1 VVRRGDD
8 VKPWLWL
15 SPSLAH
21 KLSPIAVNGLSMMT
35 FGRKPEWDSF
45 TWRNL
50 KFPNRLG
57 LAGGVDKD
65 ARNVEAWWNM
75 GAGFLEIGTVTPK
88 PQAGNPGLVV
98 DRDEKH
104 EAIWN
109 KLGFPSQGVERVKN
123 RLKALPR
130 PFTAPV
136 FANIGKNRDTSLEDA
151 HRDYSFLLLE
161 LDGLVDGFV
170 INVSSPNTQ
179 GLRELLKPERLREFL
194 KPILASRPSKAP
206 ILLKLSPDLEDD
218 DLKNALDTSHELGI
232 DGWVLTN
239 TSQGLR
245 EGLNFPSEG
254 GVSGRPLT
262 RKSEELLKRAVAVL
276 GPKREGRLIVSV
288 GGVMTADDVASRLR
302 LGADLVQVYS
312 ALIFSGPYFFRK
324 VAKWRQ
330 ANRVP

>member
-1 VVRRGDD
+1 
-8 VKPWLWL
+8 
-15 SPSLAH
+15 
-21 KLSPIAVNGLSMMT
+21 
-35 FGRKPEWDSF
+35 
-45 TWRNL
+45 
-50 KFPNRLG
+50 
-57 LAGGVDKD
+57 
-65 ARNVEAWWNM
+65 
-75 GAGFLEIGTVTPK
+75 
-88 PQAGNPGLVV
+88 LVV

-109 KLGFPSQGVERVKN
+109 KLGFPSQGVERVKS
-123 RLKALPR
+123 RLKSLPR

-151 HRDYSFLLLE
+151 HKDYSFLLRE

-170 INVSSPNTQ
+170 INISSPNTK

-194 KPILASRPSKAP
+194 QPILASRPSRTP

-245 EGLNFPSEG
+245 EGLNFPAEG

-262 RKSEELLKRAVAVL
+262 SKSEELLKRAIAL
-276 GPKREGRLIVSV
+276 LASKREGKLVISV

-330 ANRVP
+330 AKRVP